1 MLKCSLERVSF
12 IYSCVLLFIKYDF
25 TRLVSYKCFQPLGGA
40 APSDRSAS
48 GLLEWES
55 INDAMEA
62 LAMMNHYQMKNAS
75 RCQTSRL
82 WPSRQGANSFHFI
95 YDCFVLPAGPYP
107 YTLKLCFST
116 VQHANWS
123 CASIQEGEDGSIMT
137 KFVSNTTTYL
147 TDPGDVCIAVLFVC
161 FFCFSLSHNVKKL
174 NLSVQYKLFIS

>member
-1 MLKCSLERVSF
+1 MGTECNHWF
-12 IYSCVLLFIKYDF
+12 IWNSTKAKKPFELFLFLLLLNHFF
-25 TRLVSYKCFQPLGGA
+25 LLNLSRLCLLPPGGA

-75 RCQTSRL
+75 RCQTSML
-82 WPSRQGANSFHFI
+82 WPSRRVTNSFPVI
-95 YDCFVLPAGPYP
+95 NGCSVLSAGPYP

-123 CASIQEGEDGSIMT
+123 CACIQEGNMVTSFPCLFLRRQLLCDW
-137 KFVSNTTTYL
+137 
-147 TDPGDVCIAVLFVC
+147 PGGRLYCFWG
-161 FFCFSLSHNVKKL
+161 FFCYRKS
-174 NLSVQYKLFIS
+174 